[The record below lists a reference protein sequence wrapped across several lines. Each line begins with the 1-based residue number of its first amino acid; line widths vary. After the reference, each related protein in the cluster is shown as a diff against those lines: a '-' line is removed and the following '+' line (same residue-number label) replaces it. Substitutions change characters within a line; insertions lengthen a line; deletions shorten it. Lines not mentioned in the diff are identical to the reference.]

1 MLSQGFSTTHVE
13 STIGSSENSRKHCSD
28 SHNMLTLRGHK
39 VPPKAKETLHARTG
53 RELKPEHYDTSA
65 GADVD
70 QQTSDATPLAEGTGA
85 SSAPPIVE
93 GSGAIATS
101 DAQQS
106 TGADVDQQ
114 TSDATPLA
122 EEWHLQP
129 LLDKLIFET
138 ESDAQSE
145 AADSMLQQLHGFPA
159 LLEIRTV
166 SYTHLTL
173 PTKA

>member
-1 MLSQGFSTTHVE
+1 
-13 STIGSSENSRKHCSD
+13 
-28 SHNMLTLRGHK
+28 MLTLRGHK

-65 GADVD
+65 AQPRAGANTCTGQVPAPHRQWSLPDTGNEDVVPPPKRVRSVSAYVD
-70 QQTSDATPLAEGTGA
+70 QQTSGATPLAEGTGA

-122 EEWHLQP
+122 EERVGQP
-129 LLDKLIFET
+129 LHTNSLAERKGRC
-138 ESDAQSE
+138 A
-145 AADSMLQQLHGFPA
+145 P
-159 LLEIRTV
+159 
-166 SYTHLTL
+166 
-173 PTKA
+173 